1 MDELT
6 ELLPP
11 VPAGRELPDHAA
23 HRAGLL
29 AVIGAQTPAR
39 GIGWPAPRRRWLIP
53 AGAAAAML
61 VIAGAVALVRL
72 PGPAGPAPGERPGA
86 NQVPPPGNIPATGTV
101 TLTGPTRWGEPAA
114 IVRQVVINSA
124 AGAVTVTA
132 GAGNAQIGA
141 VPAAASSPP
150 TVSVAIYGPVLTITV
165 RCPPPGGSRCG
176 ARLTVVLPPRVS
188 VTATAQLGNV
198 SVTGFSGPVHVTAEL
213 GDIRL
218 QRDSGPVR
226 ADAELGDI
234 DGAGLGAGNAWLTA
248 QLGAINVAFATAPAL
263 ITATDEQGPVTVRVP
278 AGLGYRVTAQAELG
292 ATAISVPRA
301 DGAAH
306 VIRAS
311 SQLGS
316 VTITDR

>member
-1 MDELT
+1 MDDLM

-11 VPAGRELPDHAA
+11 VPADRELPNHAA

-29 AVIGAQTPAR
+29 AVIGAQAPSR

-53 AGAAAAML
+53 AAAAAAVL
-61 VIAGAVALVRL
+61 AIAGAVALVRL
-72 PGPAGPAPGERPGA
+72 PGPTGSAPGTSE
-86 NQVPPPGNIPATGTV
+86 VPPPGTIPATGTV
-101 TLTGPTRWGEPAA
+101 RLTGPARWQEPAA
-114 IVRQVVINSA
+114 VVHQVVINSA

-132 GAGNAQIGA
+132 GPGSAQIGA
-141 VPAAASSPP
+141 APAAASSPP
-150 TVSVAIYGPVLTITV
+150 TVSTAVSGSVLTITV
-165 RCPPPGGSRCG
+165 RCRPAGASRCR
-176 ARLTVVLPPRVS
+176 AALSVVLPPRVS